1 MEIGQLVEIIYWL
14 NNLDHHIYSELFDWT
29 FKILIVHLLKKKKKK
44 VLNITQTSRV
54 GKNYFYKLKRFAVNN
69 KTHPSRTPL

>member
-1 MEIGQLVEIIYWL
+1 MEIGQLVEIVYWL

-29 FKILIVHLLKKKKKK
+29 SKILIVHLLKKKEKK

-54 GKNYFYKLKRFAVNN
+54 GKNYFYKLKHFAVNN
-69 KTHPSRTPL
+69 KTHLSRTP